1 VKLVYLNTIESA
13 HVNAIVLMM
22 ALVVSLPLLGVH
34 RALCGLWKHG
44 RQIKRVL
51 FPYCSLRT
59 SDMGYG
65 VFMAETKVREL
76 KTHCKRGHEL
86 TEENVRMRNKGNGRV
101 ARECKLC
108 HNLLSTA
115 NRRAKSKASSKVDSE
130 GTPVRPKATKQ
141 NILGSTAF
149 GKDCFSHAQIMAF
162 RRGE

>member
-1 VKLVYLNTIESA
+1 
-13 HVNAIVLMM
+13 MM
-22 ALVVSLPLLGVH
+22 TLIVSLPLLGVH

-44 RQIKRVL
+44 GQIRRVL

-86 TEENVRMRNKGNGRV
+86 TDENVRMRNKGNGRV
-101 ARECKLC
+101 ARECKIC
-108 HNLLSTA
+108 HKMLSTA
-115 NRRAKSKASSKVDSE
+115 ARRAKSTSSREVDIE
-130 GTPVRPKATKQ
+130 GKPVRPKATKQ

-162 RRGE
+162 RNSK